1 MLLFIIQYYRKRITQ
16 HFIILHNI
24 KRLRSKMGRPK
35 LGKNKSKANKEYI
48 KKYRNKNAE
57 KDMQEDRRSKRLA
70 RQNLKCLKCAVW
82 L

>member
-1 MLLFIIQYYRKRITQ
+1 
-16 HFIILHNI
+16 
-24 KRLRSKMGRPK
+24 MGRPK
-35 LGKNKSKANKEYI
+35 LGKNKSKASKEYI

-70 RQNLKCLKCAVW
+70 HQNLKWLKCTVW